1 MQSVCLKHFSTGV
14 QKFEHF
20 TSDNLIMYTVT
31 SDATLRIFF
40 PVLDA
45 PDFLQ
50 LHASLDLNSS
60 LPISVVEQLESAA
73 STVFWL
79 DRKAVDRVITNI
91 LGNHHLTDDAR
102 ARRLRE
108 IKDESWD
115 LFLRILIDGSIVV
128 SAVAVSNVCC
138 SDESLFMPP
147 IRIWTGVLLLCFST
161 SQCSNPNQEC
171 LQNLL
176 NISMYSQT
184 WTLASSL

>member
-1 MQSVCLKHFSTGV
+1 VLKHLSIGA
-14 QKFEHF
+14 QRFEHYI
-20 TSDNLIMYTVT
+20 SDNLIMYTVT

-60 LPISVVEQLESAA
+60 LPVFVVEQLGSAA

-91 LGNHHLTDDAR
+91 LGNDHLADDAR

-108 IKDESWD
+108 IKEESWD

-128 SAVAVSNVCC
+128 SAVAVSKLCC
-138 SDESLFMPP
+138 FDESLSMAP
-147 IRIWTGVLLLCFST
+147 IRIWTGVLLLYFST
-161 SQCSNPNQEC
+161 SQRSNPNQEC

-176 NISMYSQT
+176 NTSMCSQI